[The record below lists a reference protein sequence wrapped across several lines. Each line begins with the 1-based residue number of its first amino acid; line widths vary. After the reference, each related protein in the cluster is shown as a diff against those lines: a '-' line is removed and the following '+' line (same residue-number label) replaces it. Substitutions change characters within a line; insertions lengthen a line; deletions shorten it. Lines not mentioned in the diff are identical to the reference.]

1 MKGLSLFEHEGGVE
15 KKPVLFKWILGSG
28 DDFWVCQRDTFKPWI
43 SPDICN
49 FELFFLGIILKFSFG
64 ICCNINFMEL

>member
-1 MKGLSLFEHEGGVE
+1 MMGGGGVE

-49 FELFFLGIILKFSFG
+49 F
-64 ICCNINFMEL
+64 